1 MSSFCSDLEWR
12 GERLSL
18 RPAGLDDVAGIVAL
32 HRERPEGGAPSDDSP
47 TAWFSTGGPW
57 MHEYYCS
64 RHIQAYID
72 LGWDCW
78 VLERNGEKIA
88 GSVEICYAAEP
99 EPFGRYA
106 HLEILELSCDLLDG
120 EIEEWILEQ
129 CESRARA
136 RGFDRFWCRP
146 VGSGGSWDV
155 LARRGYVERWRN
167 AWFTIQDLD
176 RMQSPQFEERRLN
189 GDYDKEAS
197 HLLALNH
204 RESASYRWGYL
215 WRPVLTPEASDF
227 PTKVLFSGRSVTLR
241 GKPPANVLLTVR
253 VWRDPRSAWADLC
266 VDSDLAS
273 DIEYVSDLIAVA
285 GRQALSMGANTME
298 VVVPE
303 ALRHGVEERF
313 ETLSVP
319 LERGDPWL
327 MKSLGGL

>member
-1 MSSFCSDLEWR
+1 MPSFYSEYEWR

-18 RPAGLDDVAGIVAL
+18 RPAALGDVPGIVAL
-32 HRERPEGGAPSDDSP
+32 HRERPEGGAPSGDSP

-57 MHEYYCS
+57 MHEDYCS

-78 VLERNGEKIA
+78 VVERNGEEIV
-88 GSVEICYAAEP
+88 GSVEICYANEP
-99 EPFGRYA
+99 EPFGKYA
-106 HLEILELSCDLLDG
+106 HLELLELSEDLETE

-146 VGSGGSWDV
+146 IGSGGSWGV

-167 AWFTIQDLD
+167 AWFTIHGLGRLQV
-176 RMQSPQFEERRLN
+176 PVYEEHHLS
-189 GDYDKEAS
+189 GDYDREAA

-204 RESASYRWGYL
+204 RESASYRWRYL
-215 WRPVLTPEASDF
+215 WRPVLIPEASDF
-227 PTKVLFSGRSVTLR
+227 PTNVLFSGRNVTLLD
-241 GKPPANVLLTVR
+241 KPSANVMLTVW
-253 VWRDPRSAWADLC
+253 VWRDPRSAWADIW
-266 VDSDLAS
+266 VDPDLAF
-273 DIEYVSDLIAVA
+273 DIEYVSDLISVA
-285 GRQALSMGANTME
+285 GRQALSMGATTIE

-303 ALRHGVEERF
+303 ALREGIEKRF
-313 ETLSVP
+313 ETVSVP

-327 MKSLGGL
+327 MKELGG

>member
-1 MSSFCSDLEWR
+1 MPSFYSDYKWR

-18 RPAGLDDVAGIVAL
+18 RPASLKDVPGIVAL
-32 HRERPEGGAPSDDSP
+32 HRERPEGGPPGHDSP

-57 MHEYYCS
+57 MHEHYCS

-78 VLERNGEKIA
+78 VVERNGGEIA
-88 GSVEICYAAEP
+88 GSVEICYATEP
-99 EPFGRYA
+99 EPFGQYA
-106 HLEILELSCDLLDG
+106 HLELLELSEDL
-120 EIEEWILEQ
+120 ETEEFEEWILEQ
-129 CESRARA
+129 CETRARF

-146 VGSGGSWDV
+146 VGSGGSCKI

-167 AWFTIQDLD
+167 AWFTIHGLGRLQV
-176 RMQSPQFEERRLN
+176 PVYEEHHLS
-189 GDYDKEAS
+189 GDYDREAA

-227 PTKVLFSGRSVTLR
+227 PADVLFSGRRITVS

-253 VWRDPRSAWADLC
+253 SWRDPRSAWADIW
-266 VDSDLAS
+266 VDPDLAF
-273 DIEYVSDLIAVA
+273 DIEYVSTLISVA
-285 GRQALSMGANTME
+285 GRQALSMGASTME

-303 ALRHGVEERF
+303 ALSGGIGERF
-313 ETLSVP
+313 EALAVP
-319 LERGDPWL
+319 LENGDPWL
-327 MKSLGGL
+327 MKGLGG